1 MQTREAE
8 IVKLAAANVIK
19 KEIEKTGGTITGVGT
34 LLGLAGLGFGY
45 SQLFPDS
52 FESSKDWLGDLFP
65 IDWGAV
71 EDWWGDFKES
81 IPFLSGD
88 EEEDS
93 EDPAEGSEELP
104 AEDSAEGSEE
114 LPAEDLA
121 ESTEEIL
128 EENPVEGSG
137 DISTEVPAG
146 EDLTE
151 DSIEENASDIST
163 GLLGSIRASQIIPRQ
178 DIGFSYSPEEMFARI
193 IERNK
198 KTVRANG
205 FGTSFNI
212 PNINGD

>member
-104 AEDSAEGSEE
+104 AED
-114 LPAEDLA
+114 LA

-198 KTVRANG
+198 NTVRANG